1 MTSTQLLMEGVEL
14 MVIGLGAVFV
24 FLVMLVGCISLMSQL
39 VNRFAPAVPDT
50 AVTPPRR
57 PVATSTAVIDPHTLA
72 AISAA
77 VRLHR
82 SRSDNKE

>member
-1 MTSTQLLMEGVEL
+1 MTSTDLLMEGVEL
-14 MVIGLGAVFV
+14 MVLGMGVVFV

-39 VNRFAPAVPDT
+39 VHRFTPALPET
-50 AVTPPRR
+50 AKTPTRR
-57 PVATSTAVIDPHTLA
+57 PVATSTAVVDPQTLS

-82 SRSDNKE
+82 SRADNKV